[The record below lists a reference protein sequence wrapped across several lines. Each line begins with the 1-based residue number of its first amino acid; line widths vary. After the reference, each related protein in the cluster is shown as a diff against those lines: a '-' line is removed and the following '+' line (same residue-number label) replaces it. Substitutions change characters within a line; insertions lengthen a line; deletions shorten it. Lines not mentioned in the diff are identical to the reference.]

1 MLTFITDV
9 TEGDLLCSVFQTHLI
24 MNFSILFQDYYCQE
38 LLFSSLS
45 EKISCFCNVE
55 IGWIEA

>member
-9 TEGDLLCSVFQTHLI
+9 TEGDLLCSVFQTYLV

-55 IGWIEA
+55 IG